1 MKIQIFGAGA
11 IGCLFGY
18 MLQKAG
24 YDVIF
29 IARGR
34 QLDALKKGL
43 KITGLVDDEIEINV
57 CGKACKADLTFVTVK
72 SYDTAVA
79 ARELEGRT
87 AIVCSVQNGI
97 GNEDILAEKID
108 CVVGGVTTYA
118 ANIVEYG
125 KICYTGKGVTF
136 LGDWKG
142 EGEKT
147 VAEILKRAKMNVEI
161 EENIRRKK
169 WEKAIVNSVINPLTA
184 LLRIE
189 NGKIVEI
196 EEIWSIAQT
205 IAREGE
211 RVMKAMG
218 YDFDAVSAVR
228 EVAIKTAKNRS
239 SMLQD
244 VEKCRK
250 TEIEAI
256 TGEIVR
262 KAEKLNI
269 STPVNELM
277 LRLVRGLER
286 SIAFSNRD
294 FNFEY

>member
-18 MLQKAG
+18 MIQRAG

-29 IARGR
+29 IARGK
-34 QLDALKKGL
+34 QLEALKKGL
-43 KITGLVDDEIEINV
+43 KISGLVDDEIEINV
-57 CGKACKADLTFVTVK
+57 RSKACRADVTFVTVK
-72 SYDTAVA
+72 SYDTVVA
-79 ARELEGRT
+79 ARELEGKT
-87 AIVCSVQNGI
+87 AIACSVQNGI
-97 GNEDILAEKID
+97 GNEDILAEKIN

-118 ANIVEYG
+118 ANLVEYG
-125 KICYTGKGVTF
+125 KICYAGEGIIF
-136 LGDWKG
+136 LGDWRGKG
-142 EGEKT
+142 EEII
-147 VAEILKRAKMNVEI
+147 AEVLKKAKMNVEI
-161 EENIRRKK
+161 EENIRKKK
-169 WEKAIVNSVINPLTA
+169 WEKAIINSVINPLTA

-196 EEIWSIAQT
+196 EEIWEIAQT
-205 IAREGE
+205 MAREGE
-211 RVMKAMG
+211 QVMKAMG

-244 VEKCRK
+244 IEKRRR

-262 KAEKLNI
+262 KAKKKNI
-269 STPVNELM
+269 STPTNELVM
-277 LRLVRGLER
+277 RLIKGLER
-286 SIAFSNRD
+286 SILYTF
-294 FNFEY
+294 